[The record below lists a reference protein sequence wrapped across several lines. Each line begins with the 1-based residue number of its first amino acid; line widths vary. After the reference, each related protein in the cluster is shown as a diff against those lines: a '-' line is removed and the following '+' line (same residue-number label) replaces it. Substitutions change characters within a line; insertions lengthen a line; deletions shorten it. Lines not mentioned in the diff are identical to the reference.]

1 MRGTPGRPAGRRA
14 GRGRKAAVL
23 SSVADQ
29 GVAAAT
35 NIAVLVVAARQSSAA
50 AFATFSVVYTVFTV
64 LLGLTV
70 AFVGQVLVLE
80 NGSPAAVARACR
92 SAVTFTATAATAVGL
107 PAAAALW
114 AVGGE
119 TPTGLAA
126 LALMLP
132 IVLTQDTTRYAFST
146 LRLPHHALSADLLRM
161 AAVLPALAAQPHGA
175 GAARLIAVW
184 GLSALPALGLAL
196 WLLHGRTAEAGA
208 ADADEAAGPGA
219 GRYLRRGHL
228 GRRFAVEF
236 GVGNAGTQLAVIGL
250 GLIANPLAVGA
261 LRGAGTLYGPMN
273 VLFNAA
279 TGFGPPLLNR
289 LPGQRRAARAA
300 FTAGGVLAGIAAG
313 WTGVLVLLPDRY
325 GRALLGETWG
335 PAAHLLPATGSQYA
349 AMALGTCG
357 LLTLRVLRP
366 RTTLPIQLVFS
377 LMSVGCMLTG
387 YALGGVL
394 GAAWGLCLGSAAK
407 CAASWLRAARVL
419 RTPEPADDGAGETD
433 GAGEADAAEG
443 GSVSEGGPL
452 GESSTVGES
461 GAAGESSAAGE
472 GGTLG
477 QGRTADDGGGLSAA
491 ATPGPGGTS

>member
-1 MRGTPGRPAGRRA
+1 MSGPPGRPE
-14 GRGRKAAVL
+14 GRGRKTALL

-70 AFVGQVLVLE
+70 AFVGQALVLE
-80 NGSPAAVARACR
+80 TGSPAAVARACR
-92 SAVTFTATAATAVGL
+92 SAVAFTATAATAVGL
-107 PAAAALW
+107 PAATALW

-119 TPTGLAA
+119 TTTGLAA
-126 LALMLP
+126 LALVLP

-146 LRLPHHALSADLLRM
+146 LRLPHHALTADLLRM
-161 AAVLPALAAQPHGA
+161 AAVIPALAAQPHGA

-184 GLSALPALGLAL
+184 GLSALPALGVAL
-196 WLLHGRTAEAGA
+196 WLLRGRTAEAGA
-208 ADADEAAGPGA
+208 AGAAGAAGGASDEAAVPGV

-289 LPGQRRAARAA
+289 LPGRRRAARAA

-377 LMSVGCMLTG
+377 LLSVGCMLAG

-419 RTPEPADDGAGETD
+419 RTPEERAGGADRADDGET
-433 GAGEADAAEG
+433 AEG
-443 GSVSEGGPL
+443 DE
-452 GESSTVGES
+452 
-461 GAAGESSAAGE
+461 AARRA
-472 GGTLG
+472 
-477 QGRTADDGGGLSAA
+477 GGGGGVSAA
-491 ATPGPGGTS
+491 ARPGPGGTS